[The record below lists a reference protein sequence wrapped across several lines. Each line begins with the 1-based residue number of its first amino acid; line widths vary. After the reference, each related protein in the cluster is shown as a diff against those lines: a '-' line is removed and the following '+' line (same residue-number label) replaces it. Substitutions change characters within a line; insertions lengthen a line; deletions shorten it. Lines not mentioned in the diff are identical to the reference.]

1 MFSRIFVY
9 VFVGV
14 SVVGFSQKNNQ
25 KQLETQKQQILTQIA
40 NFKELLQAEQNREK
54 TILEQ
59 LEEQQIKINLTQSL
73 IKTTRQQEHFLSHE
87 IAVNEKQIQQ
97 LSRELDVL
105 KADYARI
112 IVRSY
117 QTRSQQSKLMF
128 ILSSDNF
135 LQAYKRIQYIRQ
147 YGEFRKEQG
156 KEIQRKSNVL
166 AQKNKK
172 LQAQKNEKE
181 KLLQQT
187 KQELKKL
194 EKDKQTL
201 DVLMVIID
209 KNKKKYVADI
219 SQKQQ
224 EVNKIDKEIE
234 KIKRNIIKETN
245 RKKAEAEAKATGKK
259 VDQKNISSTTI
270 ALSPET
276 KIISGNFKANKG
288 KLTWPLERAVVYMRY
303 GVQPHP
309 VEKKL
314 SYDNKSIDFKT
325 TENAEAIAV
334 FEGEVSEIMMHTPVN
349 IFVFVRHGDY
359 ITIYGNLDKIYVKKG
374 DKVSFKQKLG
384 RVHTYSNGNTTMK
397 FTLFHNDK
405 TLNPEHWLSGF

>member
-9 VFVGV
+9 IFVCV

-40 NFKELLQAEQNREK
+40 NFKELLQSEQNREK

-59 LEEQQIKINLTQSL
+59 IEEQQIKINLTQSL
-73 IKTTRQQEHFLSHE
+73 IKTTRQQEYLLSHE
-87 IAVNEKQIQQ
+87 IAVNQKQIQQ
-97 LSRELDVL
+97 LSQELDSL

-128 ILSSDNF
+128 VLSSDNF
-135 LQAYKRIQYIRQ
+135 LQAYKRIQYMRQ
-147 YGEFRKEQG
+147 YAEFRKEQG
-156 KEIQRKSNVL
+156 KEIQRKSTVL

-187 KQELKKL
+187 KQELKNL

-201 DVLMVIID
+201 DDLVVIIN

-234 KIKRNIIKETN
+234 KIKRNIIKEAN

-288 KLTWPLERAVVYMRY
+288 KLPWPLERAVVYMRY

-334 FEGEVSEIMMHTPVN
+334 FEGEVSEI
-349 IFVFVRHGDY
+349 R
-359 ITIYGNLDKIYVKKG
+359 
-374 DKVSFKQKLG
+374 
-384 RVHTYSNGNTTMK
+384 TTRRLYNHLRK
-397 FTLFHNDK
+397 
-405 TLNPEHWLSGF
+405 P